1 MPNGYNNNKRRTK
14 EIIKDL
20 EKSIDDKQLKKDMKD
35 LTRAIDNFN
44 SKISGVKKERGTAK
58 FYPEKTS
65 LNKQLNTVKSHEEF
79 RQSINRLNGI
89 NRKGALTFTKYNEIP
104 VTNYE
109 KNLYT
114 KEKKKENDYR
124 EEMRKKSNNI
134 DNAFKPVRTKPENIE
149 QLRKSY
155 EGWQL
160 KHSQSHKDETDIIYG
175 EQYLIQVEK
184 TGNTELY
191 NKIKSVGVEN
201 IYDLVGHNSG
211 LEIEFVYSSNS
222 AYQDNM
228 PDAYI
233 ERLSDNWDLAL
244 NDSYY
249 DEESYFDY
257 E

>member
-1 MPNGYNNNKRRTK
+1 MPDGYNNNKRRTK

-58 FYPEKTS
+58 FYPEKTT

-89 NRKGALTFTKYNEIP
+89 NRKGALTFTKYKEIP

-134 DNAFKPVRTKPENIE
+134 DNAFKPVRTNPENIE

-160 KHSQSHKDETDIIYG
+160 KHSKSHKDETDIIYG
-175 EQYLIQVEK
+175 EQYLNQIEK
-184 TGNTELY
+184 TGNMELY
-191 NKIKSVGVEN
+191 NKVKSVGVEN
-201 IYDLVGHNSG
+201 IYELVGNSSG
-211 LEIEFVYSSNS
+211 LEIEFIYSSNT
-222 AYQDNM
+222 AYRDNM

-249 DEESYFDY
+249 E
-257 E
+257 